1 MNGSQSQN
9 DPQTQAAQQDQPAQ
23 PIQQPPM
30 PSAVMRG
37 LHQDPRTKSV
47 PLACFLS
54 AMPGLGQVYTGFYTR
69 GFVNAVTFAG
79 IITILTTGDLEEF
92 TPFFALFLAFFWLHN
107 IIDAGRRATFYN
119 QMLAGGD
126 SMDSFSPE
134 LKMPG
139 SSGSILAGA
148 ALIVGGLI
156 ALSYTRFDMSLVWVE
171 DWWPVGPI
179 LGGAYLVFL
188 AIRDRSNEK

>member
-1 MNGSQSQN
+1 MH
-9 DPQTQAAQQDQPAQ
+9 
-23 PIQQPPM
+23 
-30 PSAVMRG
+30 SAGGHG
-37 LHQDPRTKSV
+37 LQQDPRTKSV

-69 GFVNAVTFAG
+69 GFVNAVTVAG
-79 IITILTTGDLEEF
+79 LITILTTGDLEEF
-92 TPFFALFLAFFWLHN
+92 TPFFALFMTFFWLHN

-134 LKMPG
+134 LKMAG

-148 ALIVGGLI
+148 TLIIGGLI
-156 ALSYTRFDMSLVWVE
+156 ALSYTRFDMSLAWVE

-188 AIRDRSNEK
+188 AVRDRGNEK